1 MGQSDVC
8 PQPRIDVIRPL
19 SGPVDGGTDI
29 VIEGSNLAMGLN
41 QLKGRVMV
49 GNIPCEVT
57 DYQVGADPVK
67 FIQQF

>member
-1 MGQSDVC
+1 M
-8 PQPRIDVIRPL
+8 IRPL

-57 DYQVGADPVK
+57 DYQVGAGPVI